1 MTTYKLDKNDLGLG
15 IFDYPI
21 YEFNARYNKLKE
33 TNPQLNEQERAAVAY
48 FGMIAQQPKPTRTD
62 YVHELVYDQTK
73 PVEKW
78 LKIESDIVNSKYAI
92 RELFEGAPMPSENA
106 QQSWLNHVFKLQK
119 WLAAYGLWDGIQRTL
134 SEESRKR
141 QSDLAALQASEQAAA
156 RALAMSRITD
166 GMSETAR
173 IEAAKKTA
181 DLQKELESA
190 TKKEE
195 ELKAQIS
202 NLEKGLPPDYDT
214 NKINIV
220 ALAGIGLVAAILL
233 LRGRK

>member
-1 MTTYKLDKNDLGLG
+1 
-15 IFDYPI
+15 
-21 YEFNARYNKLKE
+21 
-33 TNPQLNEQERAAVAY
+33 
-48 FGMIAQQPKPTRTD
+48 
-62 YVHELVYDQTK
+62 
-73 PVEKW
+73 
-78 LKIESDIVNSKYAI
+78 
-92 RELFEGAPMPSENA
+92 MPSENA

-119 WLAAYGLWDGIQRTL
+119 WLAYNGLWDGIQRTL